1 MPSTRAL
8 GTVSCMRFRQR
19 RIVDFPQPDGPMI
32 AVTAS
37 WGIATETSF
46 TAGVS
51 PKNAVRFLVTM
62 QGCFSVPADSRA
74 SATGARG
81 AVI

>member
-1 MPSTRAL
+1 
-8 GTVSCMRFRQR
+8 
-19 RIVDFPQPDGPMI
+19 MI

-51 PKNAVRFLVTM
+51 PKNAVRFFVTM
-62 QGCFSVPADSRA
+62 QGCFSVPGDSRV